1 MTTEKQKIL
10 EMLENGKI
18 TAAEATSLIDAL
30 ENGANVKPTT
40 ELTSVKSGGKGKKLR
55 VKVDGNVETG
65 QKIKV
70 DVAVPLVL
78 GRMID
83 GILENCVP
91 TVAQDELKKQGIDLS
106 SIRIGELLD
115 AMGDSDE
122 DITNVDIDN
131 DEVKMKVRV
140 YVD

>member
-1 MTTEKQKIL
+1 MTAEKQKIL
-10 EMLENGKI
+10 EMLESGKI
-18 TAAEATSLIDAL
+18 TAAEATQLIDAL
-30 ENGANVKPTT
+30 EDGASVKTNT
-40 ELTSVKSGGKGKKLR
+40 ELTSAKSGGKSKKLR
-55 VKVDGNVETG
+55 VKVDGNVDGG

-70 DVAVPLVL
+70 DVAVPLAL

-91 TVAQDELKKQGIDLS
+91 TVAQEELTKQGIDIS
-106 SIRIGELLD
+106 SIKIGEILD

-131 DEVKMKVRV
+131 EEVKMKVRV